1 MQNDDAPIGSIVI
14 TPKEFYDGVKSDI
27 GEINNNVQGLRN
39 DMAGVPARV
48 LKLEAKVENLSTKM
62 TYAVGFA
69 AGLSATGSYL
79 VSKFVG
85 G

>member
-1 MQNDDAPIGSIVI
+1 MASEDAPIGSIVI

-27 GEINNNVQGLRN
+27 GDINSNVQALRN

-48 LKLEAKVENLSTKM
+48 QQLESKVENLSAKM
-62 TYAVGFA
+62 TWAVGFA
-69 AGLSATGSYL
+69 AGLSATGSYV

-85 G
+85 A

>member
-1 MQNDDAPIGSIVI
+1 MASEDAPIGSIVI

-27 GEINNNVQGLRN
+27 GDINSNVQALRN

-48 LKLEAKVENLSTKM
+48 QQLESKVENLSAKM
-62 TYAVGFA
+62 TWAVGLG
-69 AGLSATGSYL
+69 AGLSATGSDV

-85 G
+85 A